1 MSDTSA
7 TEYVR
12 LLRYVNGLMQRLGSD
27 LARAMHENDR
37 GWAHI
42 SNASGNAGPGH
53 VRDLCEQGMLT
64 HAESQAKFEAIYQT
78 LHNGLDGAAAPIY
91 QAPPKK

>member
-1 MSDTSA
+1 MSDTTA

-12 LLRYVNGLMQRLGSD
+12 LLRHVNGLMWRLSD
-27 LARAMHENDR
+27 ELASAMQENSRA
-37 GWAHI
+37 WAHI

-53 VRDLCEQGMLT
+53 VRDLCEQGLLT
-64 HAESQAKFEAIYQT
+64 HAESQAKLEVICQT
-78 LHNGLDGAAAPIY
+78 LHNGLDGAADPIY

>member
-12 LLRYVNGLMQRLGSD
+12 LLRHVNGLMQRLGSD
-27 LARAMHENDR
+27 LLRAMHENDQ

-53 VRDLCEQGMLT
+53 VRDLCEQGMLK
-64 HAESQAKFEAIYQT
+64 HAESQTQLERIYQT
-78 LHNGLDGAAAPIY
+78 LQDGLDGVADAIY